1 MDPSP
6 NVQFQLVGEDVVR
19 SVKFTDEFIHELPH
33 VKSATGGVK
42 IIMGL
47 VIVSR
52 HPNVFSIIKV
62 TLYVPGPGNKWNGFC
77 KEEVSP
83 SPNVQYQ

>member
-1 MDPSP
+1 M
-6 NVQFQLVGEDVVR
+6 R
-19 SVKFTDEFIHELPH
+19 SVKFTFEFIQEFPH

-52 HPNVFSIIKV
+52 HPNVFSIINV
-62 TLYVPGPGNKWNGFC
+62 TLYVPGPGNK
-77 KEEVSP
+77 
-83 SPNVQYQ
+83 